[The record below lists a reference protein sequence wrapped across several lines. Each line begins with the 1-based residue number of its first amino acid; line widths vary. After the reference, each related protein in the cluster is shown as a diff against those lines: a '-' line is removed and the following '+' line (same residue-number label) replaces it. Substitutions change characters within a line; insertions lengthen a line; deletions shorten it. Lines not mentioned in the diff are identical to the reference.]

1 MVKFMGKFAEADA
14 EISKTMICRRCKTRN
29 KKGILKCR
37 KCGSPYLRPKNK
49 EIKAKKA

>member
-1 MVKFMGKFAEADA
+1 MGKFPEADA
-14 EISKTMICRRCKTRN
+14 AIACIAICRRCKTRN
-29 KKGILKCR
+29 KKGVEKCR